1 MSQESVTEFFLAVS
15 SDEALQEKLEAT
27 TDPEN
32 FVNIAQESG
41 YSFTTE
47 DLMAVISSQNEGNL
61 SDEALDTVVGGKVEL
76 DKSSQL
82 KLKNNWRHFDCF
94 CAWCPGSEK
103 FKKFDVQESSW

>member
-47 DLMAVISSQNEGNL
+47 DLMAVISSQNEGDL

-76 DKSSQL
+76 DNYSQL
-82 KLKNNWRHFDCF
+82 KFKNNWRHFDCL
-94 CAWCPGSEK
+94 CVWKPGNDK
-103 FKKFDVQESSW
+103 FNNFDVQK